1 MQAWSTPADVFS
13 LAAIAYELLTGR
25 RPSGT
30 GEQIGAL
37 TGETSASTPRRSA
50 RVLARAMDD
59 EPARRYPTALAFA
72 SALEVAAHSGAMTDG
87 AIATGGAASIAATGP
102 LRAVPVVPLGRV
114 DDPVFEDEAQ
124 TPGDEETPD
133 DDDIAAERD
142 ADTAHHRLLRDE
154 DEPTAPTLFANEG
167 EEEDEALAD
176 RAILDEAQGV
186 LSLERASRDEPGGS
200 DDYDEGADLRAG
212 VIDPDQLRP
221 AHHPQRQVR
230 GY

>member
-1 MQAWSTPADVFS
+1 
-13 LAAIAYELLTGR
+13 
-25 RPSGT
+25 
-30 GEQIGAL
+30 
-37 TGETSASTPRRSA
+37 
-50 RVLARAMDD
+50 
-59 EPARRYPTALAFA
+59 
-72 SALEVAAHSGAMTDG
+72 MTDG

-133 DDDIAAERD
+133 DDDIVAERD
-142 ADTAHHRLLRDE
+142 ADNGADHRLLRDE

-176 RAILDEAQGV
+176 RASFDEAQGV

-200 DDYDEGADLRAG
+200 DDYDEGGTVRA
-212 VIDPDQLRP
+212 R
-221 AHHPQRQVR
+221 RYR
-230 GY
+230 S